1 MLSRRRLISAILLGS
16 LGPSLSALAQ
26 PTANPATKTPPKA
39 APVAPDAVAPVKP
52 AAGPQ
57 PMRFGSG
64 PATIALLIPPRDG
77 PFGRVGN
84 GVLAGVRAS
93 HSRDGDGVA
102 VEVIETDT
110 APEVLGRV
118 FADLRERGV
127 ALVMGPLTRDGVNS
141 LVTLDRVPGLPTLAL
156 NLPDGALPARSQM
169 AFFGLSI
176 EAESR
181 QVAVIAFDQVRG
193 AIARRAPRAVAV
205 ADASRFA
212 QRSAIAFRDEWA
224 ARGGEIDEPIEFNAK
239 RPAQGFREALKD
251 ANPDVVFLAMSP
263 EQARSA
269 RQSIDSRVRLWSS
282 SAASI
287 GQSRLLRL
295 PKLNGLRVLD
305 MPWQVEP
312 DHPAVMA
319 YPKAPTAYT
328 VEMQRFYALGIDAFR
343 VGRQIMAGSAAFELD
358 GVTGH
363 LSYDPMVGPRVERM
377 PVIAEYRDGMPVVV
391 TSR

>member
-1 MLSRRRLISAILLGS
+1 ML
-16 LGPSLSALAQ
+16 
-26 PTANPATKTPPKA
+26 
-39 APVAPDAVAPVKP
+39 V
-52 AAGPQ
+52 
-57 PMRFGSG
+57 
-64 PATIALLIPPRDG
+64 PPRDG
-77 PFGRVGN
+77 PFGRVAN
-84 GVLAGVRAS
+84 SVVAGVRAS

-110 APEVLGRV
+110 APEDLGRIFV
-118 FADLRERGV
+118 DLRERGA
-127 ALVMGPLTRDGVNS
+127 ALAMGPLTRDGVNS
-141 LVTLDRVPGLPTLAL
+141 LVTLDRPPGVPTLAL
-156 NLPDGALPARSQM
+156 NLPDVALPARSQI

-181 QVAVIAFDQVRG
+181 QVAVIAFGQARA
-193 AIARRAPRAVAV
+193 AIAKRAPRAVAV
-205 ADASRFA
+205 GDATRLA

-224 ARGGEIDEPIEFNAK
+224 VRGGEIDEPIEFNAK
-239 RPAQGFREALKD
+239 RPSQGFRDAIKD
-251 ANPDVVFLAMSP
+251 ANPDVVFLALSP

-282 SAASI
+282 SVASI
-287 GQSRLLRL
+287 GHSRLLRL
-295 PKLNGLRVLD
+295 PKLDGLRVLD

-328 VEMQRFYALGIDAFR
+328 VELQRFYALGIDAFR

-391 TSR
+391 ASR